1 MNVFSAFDG
10 MSCGRI
16 ALDKVGLTVDNY
28 FSSEIKK
35 YAIDIANK
43 NYPQDKKNRLGDITT
58 IKGSDLPTID
68 LFIGGSPCQDFSGA
82 NKNRLGVEGSKSG
95 LFYEWLRLKN
105 EVKPKYFLLEN
116 VRMKKDHQDIISKEL
131 GCEPI
136 IINSMLFAP
145 QLRHRLYWTNIPNN
159 KPSLF
164 LENGYTKR
172 TQNGYWL
179 QRNSNRLNDI
189 LENGWTERTHARCLL
204 ESDSRPLSTPIKM
217 FHRYYSTGFT
227 TLIFKSQKHFGEC
240 VFHYNENF
248 KHMNAKQID
257 EHIKNSNIDLSIYE
271 GVRYLTPQE
280 REDCQTV
287 PRGYTKG
294 LTDNQIACILG
305 DGWTIDVIAH
315 IFNGLKEKDYAT
327 VSSIKK
333 NNPKLYNAY
342 IEREKAND

>member
-1 MNVFSAFDG
+1 MKEIEVLSLFDG

-16 ALDKVGLTVDNY
+16 ALDRADIKVKNY
-28 FSSEIKK
+28 YSSEIKD
-35 YAIDIANK
+35 YAIKVANN

-68 LFIGGSPCQDFSGA
+68 LLIGGSPCQDFSGA
-82 NKNRLGVEGSKSG
+82 NKDRSGLDGIKSG

-105 EVKPKYFLLEN
+105 ETKPKYFLLEN
-116 VRMKKDHQDIISKEL
+116 VRMKKEHQDIISKEL
-131 GCEPI
+131 NCKPI
-136 IINSMLFAP
+136 KINSMNFAP
-145 QLRHRLYWTNIPNN
+145 QLRHRLYWTNFPVYTYFNV
-159 KPSLF
+159 KPKHK
-164 LENGYTKR
+164 T
-172 TQNGYWL
+172 
-179 QRNSNRLNDI
+179 LNDS

-227 TLIFKSQKHFGEC
+227 TLIFKTERHYHNC
-240 VFHYNENF
+240 VNHYNFHF
-248 KHMNAKQID
+248 KGMSAKDID
-257 EHIKNSNIDLSIYE
+257 NHIHNSNIDLSVYE

-294 LTDNQIACILG
+294 LTNNQVACILG

-315 IFNGLKEKDYAT
+315 IFKGLK
-327 VSSIKK
+327 
-333 NNPKLYNAY
+333 
-342 IEREKAND
+342 